1 MDYNVKPRSMNVA
14 AVTIHVKMGADVKHY
29 PLDTSV
35 TADQDSLVIYPI
47 LSKQRFMY
55 KINSFSGKNCD
66 INIDDCADQPC
77 GRHGRC
83 QDGTNNYTCNCDLGF
98 VGTNCQYNIDD
109 CENNPCLNGGQC
121 WDGENKYKCDCKD
134 GFTGKYFS
142 TIIPECISCIY
153 LGTNCEY
160 NIDDCAK
167 SPCKNGGT
175 CIDLINDVQC
185 KCMEGYKGKLCE
197 IDIDECALFPVSRLF
212 TDTFKIQDPLFL
224 LFRIFVETE
233 AFARI

>member
-1 MDYNVKPRSMNVA
+1 M
-14 AVTIHVKMGADVKHY
+14 I
-29 PLDTSV
+29 LTSY
-35 TADQDSLVIYPI
+35 I
-47 LSKQRFMY
+47 
-55 KINSFSGKNCD
+55 GKNCD

-142 TIIPECISCIY
+142 TIIPECISCY
-153 LGTNCEY
+153 LGPNCEY

>member
-1 MDYNVKPRSMNVA
+1 MSVA

-35 TADQDSLVIYPI
+35 TADQDSLVIYQI
-47 LSKQRFMY
+47 LSKQRY
-55 KINSFSGKNCD
+55 VLTSYTGKNCD

-197 IDIDECALFPVSRLF
+197 IDIDECALFPVSRI
-212 TDTFKIQDPLFL
+212 FKQKKQTHKRSKIHYFCCLEYLWKQRPLQ
-224 LFRIFVETE
+224 ESDK
-233 AFARI
+233 